1 MAVTLDT
8 LELDIQSDA
17 EGASSGIRDLI
28 DSLKTLIPPV
38 VNGIGALKELDS
50 VLKSIK
56 RDSAGIRFDK
66 MFNATGM
73 SGAARKVK
81 RDLDSVAQSAVDA
94 RASMGQRLVGL
105 PSGAK
110 SGEVVTP
117 NRMALG
123 SGYAPFEPFIEG
135 EGYVS
140 GDFLGLPSASEI
152 RDEVSEFE
160 DTVNDAFSGIHI
172 RTNHRPN
179 GFHYGTSPMDPEWL
193 EKINKNVEEN
203 KKWKDAVHNSRV
215 KPTDEGFKQVLSE
228 LESNGKTKE
237 TVEDAYKAAL
247 ERLNV
252 NSTGEKTDFH
262 YGTSPMDQ
270 EWLDKINQ
278 QAEKNREWAD
288 AIRSKNSQVNEEFS
302 RAIAEMESGSNS
314 GVKNL
319 GKDAKET
326 TSAFAGLKKQISG
339 IFKGSLLQQFGR
351 VLRMRAIR
359 AVIMGLARG
368 FKEGI
373 GNLRE
378 WSDGVNGH
386 FSAAMNSAQDH
397 LTLMKNSVATA
408 LAPAIEAAIPIF
420 NVLTGAINAA
430 SNALA
435 QFFALLTGKSSWTK
449 ATLAVGDYT
458 KATKGAG
465 GASKDLLADWDELNV
480 IQSSGGGGGGG
491 SGASVTDM
499 FEEQYAFAEPI
510 RDIVSFLKDN
520 FEDIMHVAIG
530 IGTAIKAW
538 GLSKKF
544 EGTLGKILGGITGL
558 LVMGVTWK
566 ITDDS
571 DEHFLGGDGAGWLV
585 TNVLTNALG
594 ATLAG
599 TIAQNVIGGKAGVI
613 TAGIT
618 LAVSG
623 GIDIV
628 NAFKSTSEHGL
639 GLEEFATSLLG
650 SAKEGVMAAL
660 LAVGFGMGTGA
671 AVTAGLLTF
680 GITAAVSLGIAAAI
694 HFSKKDLD
702 WGDVELSEEQVKQ
715 FVESKM
721 FTVDVNAVVDKINA
735 SLADGE
741 EARKTIENLLLGINT
756 EYNLIKIGLD
766 EKTTYGNLQK
776 YFTGDGGLISQVQSL
791 IESNQDRLKLAL
803 TLTPFTGENGKETEK
818 GLLADNKSGWDE
830 VSDWYSQKGSKLGEL
845 LQKGIKG
852 AITKG
857 EKETAQALIEEI
869 NHVTSI
875 VTQAKME
882 GSALGEFV
890 SGLND
895 INLSDMTK
903 DTFEQVLSVYNDYE
917 DKLHSGYTEIWN
929 QAIADQNALVA
940 FLFDQDPNSPE
951 YAKAVADLQTMM
963 DNYEDAILSKMET
976 ATKPAKEKIQ
986 KWIADLIGTEGL
998 TPAFLDFT
1006 HLLGTTELKTRFADQ
1021 MTSNLGELIKRQ
1033 IESYGISLD
1042 MLDVFDISGADLLS
1056 QEIVNDIQKFLA
1068 QSFDQETVRN
1078 IMRDLGFGDVSIFTA
1093 EKKNNPVKELTQQ
1106 EQMEEDWH
1114 TYYQR
1119 NRKELLN
1126 RDGTPAMTVTTP
1138 AFAPMSDDTGSAIT
1152 GKLDTLNGNIQQVVS
1167 AINAVNGTVQ
1177 NKDTKPVVNVNIP
1190 GGSPAARMMGAA
1202 KTSYDRVNGVE

>member
-28 DSLKTLIPPV
+28 DSLKSLIPPV

-123 SGYAPFEPFIEG
+123 SGYAPFEPYIEG
-135 EGYVS
+135 EGSVS

-215 KPTDEGFKQVLSE
+215 KPTDEGFKQILSE

-237 TVEDAYKAAL
+237 TSENAYKDAL

-252 NSTGEKTDFH
+252 SSTGEKTDFH

-288 AIRSKNSQVNEEFS
+288 AIRSKNSQVNEEFR
-302 RAIAEMESGSNS
+302 RAIAEMESGSSS
-314 GVKNL
+314 GVKGL
-319 GKDAKET
+319 GKDAKEA

-359 AVIMGLARG
+359 AAIMGLARG

-510 RDIVSFLKDN
+510 RDIVSLLKDN
-520 FEDIMHVAIG
+520 FEDILHVAIG

-680 GITAAVSLGIAAAI
+680 GIAAAVSLGIAATI

-702 WGDVELSEEQVKQ
+702 WGNVELSEAQVKQ

-721 FTVDVNAVVDKINA
+721 FTVDVNAVVNKINA
-735 SLADGE
+735 SLADSE
-741 EARKTIENLLLGINT
+741 QTRSSIENLLLNINT
-756 EYNLIKIGLD
+756 EFNVLKLGLD
-766 EKTTYGNLQK
+766 ETATYGNLQK
-776 YFTGDGGLISQVQSL
+776 YFTGDNGLISQVQSL
-791 IESNQDRLKLAL
+791 AKDNADRLKLTL
-803 TLTPFTGENGKETEK
+803 TLTPITGDDGSDVTSKLIKDGT
-818 GLLADNKSGWDE
+818 SGWNS
-830 VSDWYSQKGSKLGEL
+830 VSEWYSKKGSELGKL
-845 LQKGIKG
+845 LQKGIQG
-852 AITKG
+852 TIT
-857 EKETAQALIEEI
+857 ESEEELAQSLIDEI

-875 VTQAKME
+875 VAQAKLE
-882 GSALGEFV
+882 GSALGSLVTDLSNLEL
-890 SGLND
+890 SG
-895 INLSDMTK
+895 MTK
-903 DTFEQVLSVYNDYE
+903 GTFDQVMSVYKQYE
-917 DKLHSGYTEIWN
+917 ETLHNGYENLWE

-940 FLFDQDPNSPE
+940 YLFDQDPNSKE
-951 YAKAVADLQTMM
+951 YQDAVADLQTMM
-963 DNYEDAILSKMET
+963 DNYADAIESKMES

-986 KWIADLIGTEGL
+986 QLIADLIGPEGL
-998 TPAFLDFT
+998 NPAFLDFN
-1006 HLLGTTELKTRFADQ
+1006 HLLGNGDLKTRFADT
-1021 MTSNLGELIKRQ
+1021 MTENLGELIQRQ
-1033 IESYGISLD
+1033 LGEYGISLD
-1042 MLDVFDISGADLLS
+1042 LLEMFDISGADLLS
-1056 QEIVNDIQKFLA
+1056 EKIVEDIQKFLSM
-1068 QSFDQETVRN
+1068 SFDGETVAS
-1078 IMRDLGFGDVSIFTA
+1078 IMRDLGFGDLAIIKA

-1202 KTSYDRVNGVE
+1202 KTSYNRVNGVE